1 MLLVAVLNVGG
12 LIHRGLATEQLLLV
26 VSEHLPLWFD
36 VGGLIH
42 KTLAFPF
49 RSQNS

>member
-26 VSEHLPLWFD
+26 VSEHLPLYN